1 MPALPSLS
9 LRPEPRAPRARL
21 RAEAE
26 FRGDV
31 GRDRDVVIEDRDVMR
46 DLEQEMRHARVLG
59 QEPRYERMGGH
70 EAREAR
76 MRVLETGGLCN
87 FP

>member
-1 MPALPSLS
+1 
-9 LRPEPRAPRARL
+9 
-21 RAEAE
+21 
-26 FRGDV
+26 
-31 GRDRDVVIEDRDVMR
+31 VIEDGDVMR
-46 DLEQEMRHARVLG
+46 DLEQEMRHARMLG
-59 QEPRYERMGGH
+59 EKPRYDGMGGH

>member
-1 MPALPSLS
+1 
-9 LRPEPRAPRARL
+9 
-21 RAEAE
+21 
-26 FRGDV
+26 
-31 GRDRDVVIEDRDVMR
+31 MR

-59 QEPRYERMGGH
+59 QEPRNKRMGGH
-70 EAREAR
+70 KAREAR